1 MNFDQPKPE
10 ENFSAKET
18 VNGFDIRVYCDPDSL
33 NYEIRFPQID
43 LNDEATQAKGIADQV
58 IIISDN
64 PEDAKKVFEFTKES
78 AKTEKD
84 IHSLY
89 LKSEEFA
96 RTLG

>member
-1 MNFDQPKPE
+1 MSLDQPKLE
-10 ENFSAKET
+10 EQFSAKET

-43 LNDEATQAKGIADQV
+43 ISDEATQAKGIADQV

-64 PEDAKKVFEFTKES
+64 PEDAKKVFEYAKEL

-84 IHSLY
+84 LHSLY

-96 RTLG
+96 RTFN